1 MDSTYIYR
9 KEAIMRKKSQR
20 DTRKKLAP
28 KKKHKTAETH
38 QQASAGIP
46 VLTTA
51 QGIPISDDQNSLR
64 VAPQGPTLLEDFPLR
79 DKIFHFDHER
89 IPERVVHARGYAAH
103 GFFENYRSLAKY
115 THADLFQR
123 EKEKTPVFVRFSTVA
138 GSKGSADLARDVR
151 GFAVKFY
158 TKAGN
163 WDIVGNNIP
172 VFFIQDAIKF
182 PDLIHAVKEE
192 PDSGFP
198 QAQTAHDN
206 FWDFISL
213 NPETMHML
221 MWVMS
226 DRGIPRSFRFMQG
239 FGIHTFRL
247 INAQQ
252 KSTFVKFHW
261 QPKLGLQSI
270 TWDEAVKLNGADP
283 DFHRRDLW
291 NAIKSGQFPEW
302 E

>member
-20 DTRKKLAP
+20 DTRKKLVP
-28 KKKHKTAETH
+28 KKKYKTAETH

-172 VFFIQDAIKF
+172 VFFI
-182 PDLIHAVKEE
+182 
-192 PDSGFP
+192 
-198 QAQTAHDN
+198 
-206 FWDFISL
+206 
-213 NPETMHML
+213 
-221 MWVMS
+221 
-226 DRGIPRSFRFMQG
+226 
-239 FGIHTFRL
+239 
-247 INAQQ
+247 
-252 KSTFVKFHW
+252 
-261 QPKLGLQSI
+261 
-270 TWDEAVKLNGADP
+270 
-283 DFHRRDLW
+283 
-291 NAIKSGQFPEW
+291 
-302 E
+302 